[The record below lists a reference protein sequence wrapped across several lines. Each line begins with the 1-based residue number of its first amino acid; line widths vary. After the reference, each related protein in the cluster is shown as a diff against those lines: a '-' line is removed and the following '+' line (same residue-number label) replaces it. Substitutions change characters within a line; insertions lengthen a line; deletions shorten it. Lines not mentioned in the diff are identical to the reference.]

1 MNPHD
6 GHPLLGDSPRC
17 QLCNSILSRCF
28 TLAQNRNG
36 NAGRPMYRCGECRTF
51 VCFGDMRGVDPE
63 NPLCECPTPHP
74 SRAQV
79 AGERDGQILP
89 RAVYFGCAI
98 GQCRFFGYVVD
109 DENEVLTLPEGPLD
123 ADELV
128 GMGL

>member
-1 MNPHD
+1 M
-6 GHPLLGDSPRC
+6 GTLGDRC
-17 QLCNSILSRCF
+17 
-28 TLAQNRNG
+28 TDVA
-36 NAGRPMYRCGECRTF
+36 NAEPSF
-51 VCFGDMRGVDPE
+51 VLETCVASNPE
-63 NPLCECPTPHP
+63 NPPCECPTPHP

-98 GQCRFFGYVVD
+98 GRCRFFGYVVD

-128 GMGL
+128 EMGL